1 MLISVKSKLLENQE
15 ISMSKFT
22 SMIIASLFV
31 PLLTISIL
39 SAQSPQKSQGQTE
52 WIANSLKEMQKIK
65 VGMTRADL
73 LKVFTTEGGLS
84 TGLNRT
90 YVYRECPY
98 IKVDV
103 EFEPVGRP
111 ARDTDG
117 RVTLVE
123 ANEDVIKKISK
134 PYLEWM
140 VID

>member
-1 MLISVKSKLLENQE
+1 
-15 ISMSKFT
+15 MSKT
-22 SMIIASLFV
+22 GSMITASLV
-31 PLLTISIL
+31 LVLTVSIL
-39 SAQSPQKSQGQTE
+39 PAQSPQKSQGQTE
-52 WIANSLKEMQKIK
+52 WIAESLKEMQKIK

-84 TGLNRT
+84 SGLHRT
-90 YVYRECPY
+90 FVYRECPY

-123 ANEDVIKKISK
+123 ADEDVISKISK